1 MNKFKDSLP
10 KILQNQIE
18 YFQRGEHDKVWATGC
33 CVRTEQTFRDTM
45 QQQEKEIRS
54 LKKENIE
61 LKSQVANLNDDLNGY
76 RDSYKSDKNLKKDY
90 DEIKLTNVKLSLKN
104 EILHGVEP
112 LVVNLLNNQLEDYNY
127 RVVDT
132 INTGG

>member
-1 MNKFKDSLP
+1 
-10 KILQNQIE
+10 
-18 YFQRGEHDKVWATGC
+18 
-33 CVRTEQTFRDTM
+33 M

-61 LKSQVANLNDDLNGY
+61 LRSQVANLNDDLNDY

>member
-1 MNKFKDSLP
+1 
-10 KILQNQIE
+10 
-18 YFQRGEHDKVWATGC
+18 
-33 CVRTEQTFRDTM
+33 M

-61 LKSQVANLNDDLNGY
+61 LRSQVANLNDDLNDY
-76 RDSYKSDKNLKKDY
+76 RDSYKSDKNLKQDY

-112 LVVNLLNNQLEDYNY
+112 LVVNLLNNQLEEYNY